1 MDGGLLIIGAVLLLI
16 IGAAWMT
23 LYWRIID
30 PWLRKL
36 LGRALRVNIY
46 LGEQNIWQ
54 INDESVDTL
63 NWRNLFV
70 RPLQI
75 VSLMTMGLLPLVIVI
90 IILVS
95 IFS

>member
-1 MDGGLLIIGAVLLLI
+1 MDSELLIIGALLLLI
-16 IGAAWMT
+16 IGGAWMT
-23 LYWRIID
+23 LYWRVID

-36 LGRALRVNIY
+36 LGRALRVTIY

-75 VSLMTMGLLPLVIVI
+75 IALMTMGLLPLVIVI

-95 IFS
+95 VFR

>member
-23 LYWRIID
+23 LYWRVID

-95 IFS
+95 VFS